1 MSSRS
6 MSRGRCP
13 RVMPPRLLTPRMW
26 LPATPTMARS
36 TGTPATPSASSIARR
51 IEVAVAPRLAISPLR
66 SPFDSAAPIE
76 INFAAPE
83 SSTSLRMA
91 HVFVLPTS
99 SATKYLSFFVNPPLL
114 RDPLPARAATRPN
127 RIHSKLLPP
136 LTHGLRSLRPALRR
150 RLKCMSRH
158 GPAFGIHHH
167 LPGEPQI
174 HGIHAPGARAPLV
187 DILSQQMI
195 TIRKIGVAEVYKNR
209 RRIAHGRAQSC
220 QRRANIGGVRKIHF
234 ADAIAGAGQRLL
246 DLLHELHE

>member
-1 MSSRS
+1 
-6 MSRGRCP
+6 
-13 RVMPPRLLTPRMW
+13 
-26 LPATPTMARS
+26 MARS

-91 HVFVLPTS
+91 HVFVPPTQ
-99 SATKYLSFFVNPPLL
+99 SATKYFFFFVNPPLL
-114 RDPLPARAATRPN
+114 RDPPPARAGTRPK
-127 RIHSKLLPP
+127 RPCSKNLPP
-136 LTHGLRSLRPALRR
+136 LAHGLRSPGRALRRALRR
-150 RLKCMSRH
+150 RLWWMSRH
-158 GPAFGIHHH
+158 SPGFGIHHH
-167 LPGEPQI
+167 LPREPQI

-195 TIRKIGVAEVYKNR
+195 AIRKIGVAEVYKNR

-246 DLLHELHE
+246 DLLHELYE